1 MKRAFIIFST
11 LLLISFVSKAQSS
24 YLSKGISEFHPAT
37 VAGNLLQET
46 INTHGFTI
54 MPFDGVASPMAI
66 KMPSEGAFP
75 KGSFA
80 ISLGIGLGNLYYGT
94 GYGTS
99 FAVNPTLNIDYAI
112 TDKLGIGNIAVGGT
126 VSYSSTKI
134 SGYNYSY
141 NYSSIL
147 VGLRGTYHFIIPVD
161 KLDPYGGILLGYVIS
176 NNPNINSDLYPGP
189 LGKSSGFRPGFFVGG
204 HYFFVDHFGGF
215 VELGYNGF
223 SIFTLGITIK
233 L

>member
-1 MKRAFIIFST
+1 MKKAFTIFST
-11 LLLISFVSKAQSS
+11 LLIISFVSKAQSIVP
-24 YLSKGISEFHPAT
+24 SKEYSEFHPGT
-37 VAGNLLQET
+37 GTGNFLLEST
-46 INTHGFTI
+46 NTQSFTF
-54 MPFDGVASPMAI
+54 MPPGRALSP
-66 KMPSEGAFP
+66 KPERMPSEGAFP

-161 KLDPYGGILLGYVIS
+161 KLDPYAGILLGYVIS

-204 HYFFVDHFGGF
+204 HYFFVPHFGGF

-223 SIFTLGITIK
+223 SIFVIGITIK